1 MPIEHTL
8 GKNLDVSKDALQSLT
23 IDEQL
28 NYLKEQLQKVNLLSP
43 SAGVTQ
49 VRGQIEVWKA
59 SFLQLVQETSR
70 TFLC

>member
-49 VRGQIEVWKA
+49 VRSQIEVWKA